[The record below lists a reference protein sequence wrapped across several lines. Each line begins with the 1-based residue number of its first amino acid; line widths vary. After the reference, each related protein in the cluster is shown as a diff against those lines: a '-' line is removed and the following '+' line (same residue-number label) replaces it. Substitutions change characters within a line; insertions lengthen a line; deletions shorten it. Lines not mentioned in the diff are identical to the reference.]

1 MFTYLKELIVEQIT
15 ETKEIQKI
23 AFEILKYVDKFC
35 RKNNI
40 KYSICGGTLLGA
52 IRHKGF
58 IPWDDD
64 IDIMMP
70 RNEYER
76 FLKLMDNE
84 YKEGNKYKCLH
95 YGKDFPDYYYTF
107 AKVVDLDTHLEE
119 STLINNKD
127 LGIFID
133 VFPVDGI
140 PSKNPAKIAKKAHHY
155 NRMIVHSNMTKV
167 DKTGISTGKYLIK
180 KLLITPYAKL
190 LGRDYWLKKHEKYVK
205 SFPLDKFEYGNLY
218 SGSIGIK
225 EMFPKKFFDEIIE
238 VDFEGYK
245 LLAIKEYTKYLEHT
259 YGDYMTPP
267 PPEKRVAPHNTKIY
281 KK

>member
-1 MFTYLKELIVEQIT
+1 MEEIKDTKQI
-15 ETKEIQKI
+15 QQI
-23 AFEILKYVDKFC
+23 ALEILKYVDKFC

-107 AKVVDLDTHLEE
+107 AKVVDLDTHLIE

-127 LGIFID
+127 LGIYID

-140 PSKNPAKIAKKAHHY
+140 PYKKAAKIARKAHHY
-155 NRMIVHSNMTKV
+155 NRMIALSNMTKV
-167 DKTGISTGKYLIK
+167 DNTGITKVKYLIK
-180 KLLITPYAKL
+180 KLLLAPYAKL
-190 LGRDYWLKKHEKYVK
+190 FGRDYWLKKHDQYVK
-205 SFPLDKFEYGNLY
+205 SFPLEKYEYGNLY

-225 EMFPKKFFDEIIE
+225 EMFPKNFFDEIIE
-238 VDFEGYK
+238 VDFEGNK
-245 LLAIKEYTKYLEHT
+245 LLAIKEYVKYLEHT

-267 PPEKRVAPHNTKIY
+267 PPEKRITHHNFKAY